1 MSDDATPET
10 NRSYILSSVQT
21 FAGLQSFCRCP
32 VSKDLAEADVAVLG
46 VPFDVATSFRPGAR
60 FGPTGVRAGSVQ
72 LRDLKSFPYGIDPFA
87 TVRVVDYG
95 DVWFDYGY
103 SVEAPARIESTAAAI
118 LASDTFLC
126 SIGGDHFI
134 TYPLLKAHVARHGP
148 LALVHFDAHPDTW
161 PESDRDGQIE
171 LSHGTMFARA
181 VREGL
186 IVPERSVQIG
196 IRTWVDDAMGI
207 NIIDAPWVHE
217 HGPKATLAE
226 ILRIVGDHKAYL
238 TFDIDCLDPVYAPG
252 TGTPVAGGLS
262 TAQAFAILRGLG
274 PLDLVGLDVVEVAPA
289 YDNAEVTAIAGATII
304 YDQIC
309 LMALK
314 RGAVSMAR

>member
-1 MSDDATPET
+1 MNDTDPPAG
-10 NRSYILSSVQT
+10 NRSYVLSSVQT
-21 FAGLQSFCRCP
+21 FAGLQTFCRCP
-32 VSKDLAEADVAVLG
+32 PSKDLAGVDVAVLG

-60 FGPTGVRAGSVQ
+60 FGPNGVRAGSVQ

-87 TVRVVDYG
+87 TVKVIDYG
-95 DVWFDYGY
+95 DVWFDYGH
-103 SVEAPARIESTAAAI
+103 SVEAPGRIEATARNVVDSGA
-118 LASDTFLC
+118 FLC
-126 SIGGDHFI
+126 SIGGDHFV
-134 TYPLLKAHVARHGP
+134 TYPLLKAHVAKHGP
-148 LALVHFDAHPDTW
+148 VALVHFDAHPDTW
-161 PESDRDGQIE
+161 RDSDKDGQME
-171 LSHGTMFARA
+171 LSHGTMFCRA

-186 IVPERSVQIG
+186 IVPERSVQVG
-196 IRTWVDDAMGI
+196 IRTWVDDTMGI
-207 NIIDAPWVHE
+207 SILDAPWVHE
-217 HGPKATLAE
+217 HGPKAALAE
-226 ILRIVGDHKAYL
+226 IKRIVGGHKAYL

-274 PLDLVGLDVVEVAPA
+274 DLDLVGLDVVEVAPA

-314 RGAVSMAR
+314 RGARSLQR